1 METSY
6 KGEENKTTTTIRPY
20 SPTAHPNLT
29 GYSFKLKLL
38 SVIYINKW
46 PNMFALSIFSL
57 KKIFFRAFV
66 VCRR

>member
-38 SVIYINKW
+38 SVIYINK
-46 PNMFALSIFSL
+46 
-57 KKIFFRAFV
+57 
-66 VCRR
+66 